1 MKNLKKPSFITFF
14 TGVVVLFAGLALKTS
29 GNASSHFLIVA
40 GLGLMGIFWIWSIV
54 IVLSAADLKAF
65 QKRFWMIAV
74 IAVPVLGGL
83 VFHIMHNKAGRITT

>member
-14 TGVVVLFAGLALKTS
+14 SGVIILFVGLGLKSS
-29 GNASSHFLIVA
+29 GNAGSHFLIIG
-40 GLGLMGIFWIWSIV
+40 GLALMGVFWIWSIA
-54 IVLSAADLKAF
+54 IVLSATDLKAF